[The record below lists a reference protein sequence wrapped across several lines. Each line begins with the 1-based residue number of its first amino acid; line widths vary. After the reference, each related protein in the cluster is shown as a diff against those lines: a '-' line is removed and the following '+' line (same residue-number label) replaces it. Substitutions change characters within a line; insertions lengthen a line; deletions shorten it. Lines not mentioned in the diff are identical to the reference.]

1 MRVELIHTGGA
12 KSKVRN
18 LVWIHKTVKSISQ
31 QPEDINTMRL
41 LYFFHTP
48 QPKMRHRYS
57 ILLAI
62 TIHART
68 ASYKSAT
75 FKIMC
80 HITDMMCPT
89 DLGTAIT
96 LSLFANNQ
104 EI

>member
-1 MRVELIHTGGA
+1 
-12 KSKVRN
+12 
-18 LVWIHKTVKSISQ
+18 
-31 QPEDINTMRL
+31 
-41 LYFFHTP
+41 
-48 QPKMRHRYS
+48 MRHGYS

-68 ASYKSAT
+68 GSYKSAT

-80 HITDMMCPT
+80 HITDMMFPT

>member
-1 MRVELIHTGGA
+1 
-12 KSKVRN
+12 
-18 LVWIHKTVKSISQ
+18 
-31 QPEDINTMRL
+31 MRL

-57 ILLAI
+57 ILLAS

-68 ASYKSAT
+68 GSYKSAT

-80 HITDMMCPT
+80 HIIDMVFPS

-104 EI
+104 EMNKGSLLRINLTWEASGPL